1 MGNHRFML
9 RNCCL
14 SVITLCSPPKV
25 YFYWVVINLPLHC
38 ANGLLKYCCMLN
50 FWKRRKVCHNS
61 SFNHFDQVE
70 SRNCSRIFVRV
81 GPDTKYTYEFFLL
94 IRVIVRLTKIMHKLL
109 QDLKI
114 LNFKSVSKK
123 ERTSG
128 FQFLI
133 IHYFLKMCPILYR
146 YYVHNFGRSDICSA
160 YLVFMASLQKKS
172 WTYSTG
178 QRRWY
183 ICWQV
188 SKVRHFF
195 PPQTFPEKC

>member
-1 MGNHRFML
+1 M
-9 RNCCL
+9 
-14 SVITLCSPPKV
+14 
-25 YFYWVVINLPLHC
+25 
-38 ANGLLKYCCMLN
+38 
-50 FWKRRKVCHNS
+50 
-61 SFNHFDQVE
+61 
-70 SRNCSRIFVRV
+70 RV
-81 GPDTKYTYEFFLL
+81 GPDTRYTFGFFLP

-109 QDLKI
+109 KDLKI

-195 PPQTFPEKC
+195 FLQRLSQRNAKSSNGQLIYTYFGDLVINKVKTM